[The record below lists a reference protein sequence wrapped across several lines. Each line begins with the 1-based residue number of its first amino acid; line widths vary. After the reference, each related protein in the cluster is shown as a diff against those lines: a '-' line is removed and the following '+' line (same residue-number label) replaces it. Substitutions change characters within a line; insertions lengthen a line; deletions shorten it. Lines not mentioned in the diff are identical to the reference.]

1 MFTLPVVSC
10 GQSFGPLRLW
20 PNAGDPGLAPV
31 SGFARFD
38 HTAVQPLLSKLA
50 SWEQVG
56 WECMDQTSARV
67 VEHWLGPRNPTWNKS
82 WSIDCLVTTPAQTF
96 FARPMSTQQSLR
108 AAARADH
115 AVRNNCWKKKH
126 LNFLF
131 KKMESWRPKYAS
143 HVRYYTLHR
152 IAWYMNVYIL
162 CTFVLIL

>member
-115 AVRNNCWKKKH
+115 AVRNNCWKK
-126 LNFLF
+126 NIWTFFL
-131 KKMESWRPKYAS
+131 KKWSLEDQSMLRMWGIT
-143 HVRYYTLHR
+143 HYTVLHG
-152 IAWYMNVYIL
+152 
-162 CTFVLIL
+162 T